1 MCYYTSSTY
10 VTTVTTAT
18 TATSVIQIIRTRQP
32 RQLLQMLHPHP
43 HRHRHPLPRRRHRH
57 RFRRF
62 FLDFVFLGGGCLEKY
77 RKHLGR
83 THPHRMRDSPPRPL
97 ARTHPHRM
105 RAKDLNDLIVSGFGL
120 ARRLHEIPVHDR

>member
-62 FLDFVFLGGGCLEKY
+62 LLDFFFLGGCLEKY
-77 RKHLGR
+77 RKHLG
-83 THPHRMRDSPPRPL
+83 
-97 ARTHPHRM
+97 RTHPHRM

-120 ARRLHEIPVHDR
+120 REKGWV